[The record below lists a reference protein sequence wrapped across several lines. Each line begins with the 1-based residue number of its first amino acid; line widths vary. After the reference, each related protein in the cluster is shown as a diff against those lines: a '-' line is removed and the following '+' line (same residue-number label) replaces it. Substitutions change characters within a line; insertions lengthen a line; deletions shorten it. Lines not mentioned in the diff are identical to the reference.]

1 MGHRHRKKLA
11 VTELKLQNSF
21 KLKAVG
27 KEETGRMLHL
37 VETFKSLLRKKDRK
51 RAEEWKNRETPIK
64 PLKYISKPRCV
75 ALSVCISEDVTQPLI
90 FHALAEMPLFC
101 GGRESTG
108 RG

>member
-51 RAEEWKNRETPIK
+51 RAEEWKTEK
-64 PLKYISKPRCV
+64 PQ
-75 ALSVCISEDVTQPLI
+75 LSPL
-90 FHALAEMPLFC
+90 
-101 GGRESTG
+101 ST
-108 RG
+108 